1 MKNVWA
7 LLLIE
12 TLYFKIQINF
22 TIGSLDSHAS
32 NVEDSNFEYIVSEL
46 GADKLEILE
55 IKVHVLMTGEIHMKN
70 LIINNYLQKN
80 VFIHH

>member
-1 MKNVWA
+1 M
-7 LLLIE
+7 
-12 TLYFKIQINF
+12 
-22 TIGSLDSHAS
+22 
-32 NVEDSNFEYIVSEL
+32 EDSNFKYIVSEL

-80 VFIHH
+80 IFINH